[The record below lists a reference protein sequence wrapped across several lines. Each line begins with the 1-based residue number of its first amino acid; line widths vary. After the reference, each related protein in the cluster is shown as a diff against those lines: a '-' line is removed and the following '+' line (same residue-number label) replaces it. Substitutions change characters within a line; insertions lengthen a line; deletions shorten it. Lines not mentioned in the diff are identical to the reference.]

1 MIRINK
7 SENINKSL
15 VIGFFEGNQITKKY
29 LTKLGDFSNL
39 VLSKYGSIVVI
50 PTYKKLDY
58 EELVYVGLGKK
69 EEININRLNK
79 AFAKV
84 FKTHHS
90 VDIVIDNVV
99 TKKTNVFDVAY
110 NIAVTF
116 TLVNYQ
122 FKKYGNNYQEEDASL
137 NLQSKNDISEAVT
150 KGIIVGDAINNARTL
165 GNTPSNL
172 MNPLD
177 FVEITKEIAKEANLD
192 LDVLDMKQLTEIKAG
207 GILAVN
213 KGSDIEP
220 RMVILKH
227 LPNPNQETL
236 AFVGKGITFDSGGYN
251 LKPGAS
257 MTGMKFDMCGGANV
271 LSVMEIIG
279 KLNINMNAIGI
290 IPLTENMINGHG
302 LKCDDVITMLSGKTV
317 EVTNTDAEGRLILA
331 DGLTY
336 AQNLGA
342 TYLIDMATLT
352 GACVA
357 ALGDKYTGVFANDEE
372 FYEILRKSSN
382 ETNELIWRLPIDE
395 DYTNKM
401 KKSDVADLVNSVKT
415 SAGASLAAGFLGE
428 FVNEGNKWIHL
439 DIAGTSDSPSPNE
452 FGPAGATGVMIKTL
466 VELTKKLGNN
476 YEK

>member
-1 MIRINK
+1 MFNINK
-7 SENINKSL
+7 NEKNKSL
-15 VIGFFEGNQITKKY
+15 VIGFFEDNQILKKY

-39 VLSKYGSIVVI
+39 ISSKLGTIAII
-50 PTYKKLDY
+50 PTYKKLEY
-58 EELVYVGLGKK
+58 EELIYVGLGKK
-69 EEININRLNK
+69 EEINLNK
-79 AFAKV
+79 INKTYAKI
-84 FKTHHS
+84 FKNHHS
-90 VDIVIDNVV
+90 LDLAIDNLISKKIPAVDLV
-99 TKKTNVFDVAY
+99 TSLVQNF
-110 NIAVTF
+110 I
-116 TLVNYQ
+116 LVNYK
-122 FKKYGNNYQEEDASL
+122 FKKYGNTFHEEDANL
-137 NLQSKNDISEAVT
+137 NIISKNDLSEAISN
-150 KGIIVGDAINNARTL
+150 GIIIGNAINNARTL

-172 MNPLD
+172 MNPLN
-177 FVEITKEIAKEANLD
+177 FVEEAAKVAAEANLEIEI
-192 LDVLDMKQLTEIKAG
+192 LDKKQLIEINAG

-213 KGSDIEP
+213 QGSDIEP
-220 RMVILKH
+220 RLVILKH
-227 LPNPNQETL
+227 LPRPNQEIL
-236 AFVGKGITFDSGGYN
+236 ALVGKGITFDSGGYN

-271 LSVMEIIG
+271 LSTMEIIG
-279 KLNINMNAIGI
+279 KQNINMNVIGI

-357 ALGDKYTGVFANDEE
+357 ALGEKYTGVFANNED
-372 FYEILRKSSN
+372 FYQLLNTSSN
-382 ETNELIWRLPIDE
+382 KTNELIWRLPIDE

-428 FVNEGNKWIHL
+428 FINEGNKWIHL
-439 DIAGTSDSPSPNE
+439 DIAGTSDSMSPNE
-452 FGPAGATGVMIKTL
+452 FGPSGATGVMIKTL
-466 VELTKKLGNN
+466 VELIKKMGNT